1 MSLGLTAQYLVSIL
15 SIMALKHK
23 SQVAQLFRFI
33 DRILFIEKRTRF
45 QFKEVTLYPSEIHLI
60 LLIHNER
67 ATNGTL
73 MAERLGVTKGAISQT
88 LSRLEKK
95 GILVKSKDPYM
106 KNELTIEFLPLGKE
120 LLHHYLQRMDDLQR
134 DFDRYLSKLTDGE
147 RDVIKAFLAHADTA
161 MTRHLERGG

>member
-1 MSLGLTAQYLVSIL
+1 MT
-15 SIMALKHK
+15 LKHE
-23 SQVAQLFRFI
+23 SQVKQLFRFI

-45 QFKEVTLYPSEIHLI
+45 QFKKVTLYPSEIHLI

-120 LLHHYLQRMDDLQR
+120 VLHHYLQRMEDLQR
-134 DFDRYLSKLTDGE
+134 DFDSYLSKLTDE
-147 RDVIKAFLAHADTA
+147 KRDVIKAFLAHANTA
-161 MTRHLERGG
+161 MARHLEREG